1 MFEHRAQLCVLGHVF
16 VVFQVVTLKKILGI
30 VDKKDSLDFESVK
43 HTLCRQQDKIE
54 HLKR

>member
-1 MFEHRAQLCVLGHVF
+1 ML
-16 VVFQVVTLKKILGI
+16 QVVTLKKILGI

-43 HTLCRQQDKIE
+43 DILCRQQDKIE